1 MKPASQGPEGV
12 VQAVSGRPVT
22 VEAAAGW
29 SSLPEWLTV
38 HALVIDTGTG
48 RRGEVQPWP
57 YYSERPPA
65 SAWLRPEG
73 GGKEWMAPIDGLR
86 PARDHPAT

>member
-1 MKPASQGPEGV
+1 MTPAPQDPEGA
-12 VQAVSGRPVT
+12 VQAVSQRPVT

-38 HALVIDTGTG
+38 RALVIDTGTG

-57 YYSERPPA
+57 YYSERPPT

-73 GGKEWMAPIDGLR
+73 GGKKWTAPIDGLR
-86 PARDHPAT
+86 PAHGDPAA

>member
-1 MKPASQGPEGV
+1 MKLAPHDSEGA
-12 VQAVSGRPVT
+12 VQAVSQRHVT

-29 SSLPEWLTV
+29 SSLPGWLTV
-38 HALVIDTGTG
+38 RALVIDTGTG

-57 YYSERPPA
+57 YYSECPPT

-73 GGKEWMAPIDGLR
+73 GGREWTAPIDGLR
-86 PARDHPAT
+86 PARGQSAA